1 MAYANKYKITMA
13 SKSGSITELYLLED
27 GYAGALIEYPATTIQ
42 LQYIPRSDDIF
53 EPIYASQLSI
63 GIDVTDDINNMPNL
77 TTLNDR
83 KYLCKLYYDETLE
96 WQGWALSDSVQFSF
110 TTGRK
115 ELSFNAVD
123 GLGILEKIKYPLAE
137 DYVLSDFNDCM
148 FYLLNS
154 LNAIAFP
161 TNLNVITG
169 ISYYADGMYNRSTLS
184 WADPLKQSYL
194 NFALFITNDYQVD
207 NCLAVLTK
215 IVKGFGARLFQAQGK
230 WHIVSVSQFA
240 QETYWFTEYDN
251 AGLVVDSGTTSFN
264 GLIDGYSGNETGLFF
279 VDNSQMKLLR
289 KGYNKVQFDK
299 QIEYPSN
306 YLTNG
311 DLKQVTS
318 SGGLLHAY
326 AWTEQVNGGL
336 IFVAPYPSRLSNDY
350 YIDITNVV
358 APYHASI
365 KPNYFPN
372 IGFNEVVQISFNSNL
387 VAVGATV
394 PDAFFILRIQLQ
406 TPAGFYSIDNNK
418 KWEFGGSSYYFE
430 PYDAEVSLT
439 ELSLILPPAPE
450 SGTIYFEY
458 VLAKPASTY
467 WKSTVEANEVSNF
480 IFTIQPAFQ
489 SYQCIGSLNNTDE
502 YVFNADLDL
511 GFNDSYNGYYS
522 YKGFLA
528 DEDGLNLKNWYRY
541 EYLSDKYRSLSQ
553 LVIRQYSN
561 NLNKNVINI
570 DSTFMG
576 MNTDEGRFSGAMRIK
591 ATDTDPAQISVA
603 NKQYM
608 VGNTTIDLFNDTIQG
623 TLLDIN
629 SDNVEAN
636 IYEVINST
644 STPPFV
650 PSVAHFRSN
659 SYVTSA
665 EALAG
670 TLTGT
675 EIFTL
680 NGITDPDYGDVFYED
695 EDGGL
700 TFNGDYLWYKVET
713 VFPNTKVYQIRID
726 GVIIGIYT

>member
-1 MAYANKYKITMA
+1 
-13 SKSGSITELYLLED
+13 
-27 GYAGALIEYPATTIQ
+27 
-42 LQYIPRSDDIF
+42 
-53 EPIYASQLSI
+53 
-63 GIDVTDDINNMPNL
+63 
-77 TTLNDR
+77 
-83 KYLCKLYYDETLE
+83 
-96 WQGWALSDSVQFSF
+96 
-110 TTGRK
+110 
-115 ELSFNAVD
+115 
-123 GLGILEKIKYPLAE
+123 
-137 DYVLSDFNDCM
+137 
-148 FYLLNS
+148 
-154 LNAIAFP
+154 
-161 TNLNVITG
+161 
-169 ISYYADGMYNRSTLS
+169 
-184 WADPLKQSYL
+184 
-194 NFALFITNDYQVD
+194 
-207 NCLAVLTK
+207 
-215 IVKGFGARLFQAQGK
+215 
-230 WHIVSVSQFA
+230 
-240 QETYWFTEYDN
+240 
-251 AGLVVDSGTTSFN
+251 VV
-264 GLIDGYSGNETGLFF
+264 
-279 VDNSQMKLLR
+279 R
-289 KGYNKVQFDK
+289 
-299 QIEYPSN
+299 
-306 YLTNG
+306 
-311 DLKQVTS
+311 
-318 SGGLLHAY
+318 
-326 AWTEQVNGGL
+326 
-336 IFVAPYPSRLSNDY
+336 
-350 YIDITNVV
+350 
-358 APYHASI
+358 
-365 KPNYFPN
+365 
-372 IGFNEVVQISFNSNL
+372 ISFNSNL

-418 KWEFGGSSYYFE
+418 EWEFGGSSYYFE
-430 PYDAEVSLT
+430 PYDVDTTLT
-439 ELSLILPPAPE
+439 ELSLTLPPAPE

-636 IYEVINST
+636 IFEVINST

-650 PSVAHFRSN
+650 PSVAHLRSN
-659 SYVTSA
+659 GYNTSA

-670 TLTGT
+670 TLTAT

-680 NGITDPDYGDVFYED
+680 DGITDPDYGDVFYED
-695 EDGGL
+695 EDGAI

>member
-13 SKSGSITELYLLED
+13 TKSGSISTLYMLED
-27 GYAGALIEYPATTIQ
+27 GYSGDLIEYPATTIQ

-53 EPIYASQLSI
+53 EAIYTSQLNI
-63 GIDVTDDINNMPNL
+63 GIDVTDDIENMPNL

-96 WQGWALSDSVQFSF
+96 WQGWALSDSVQFAF

-115 ELSFNAVD
+115 ELSFNAID
-123 GLGILEKIKYPLAE
+123 GLGILEKINFPLPI

-148 FYLLNS
+148 FYILNS
-154 LNAIAFP
+154 LNAISFP
-161 TNLNVITG
+161 DNLNVITG
-169 ISYYADGMYNRSTLS
+169 ISYYADGMNTRADVS

-194 NFALFITNDYQVD
+194 NYATFINNDAIVE
-207 NCLAVLTK
+207 NCLSVLTK
-215 IVKGFGARLFQAQGK
+215 IVQGFGARLFQSEGK
-230 WHIVSVSQFA
+230 WFIIAVSQFA
-240 QETYWFTEYDN
+240 QESYWFTEYDN
-251 AGLVVDSGTTSFN
+251 AGLVVDSGQRSYN
-264 GLIDGYSGNETGLFF
+264 GLIDGYTDNATGLFF

-299 QIEYPSN
+299 NIEYPSN
-306 YLTNG
+306 YLTNWN
-311 DLKQVTS
+311 LKQIVL
-318 SGGLLHAY
+318 GNHAY
-326 AWTEQVNGGL
+326 AWTENVNGSL
-336 IFVAPYPSRLSNDY
+336 IFVAPYPSKLSNDY

-358 APYHASI
+358 SPYDASI
-365 KPNYFPN
+365 RPDYFPN
-372 IGFNEVVQISFNSNL
+372 IAYNEVIHISFISSV

-394 PDAFFILRIQLQ
+394 PDAFFILKIHLQ
-406 TPAGFYSIDNNK
+406 TPTGFYSIDNNQ
-418 KWEFGGSSYYFE
+418 KWEFGGSSYYYE
-430 PYDAEVSLT
+430 QYDADTTMT
-439 ELSLILPPAPE
+439 ELSLTLPPAPA

-458 VLAKPASTY
+458 ILAKAASPY
-467 WKSTVEANEVSNF
+467 WKSTVIANTVSNF
-480 IFTIQPAFQ
+480 LFTIQPAFE
-489 SYQCIGSLNNTDE
+489 SYQCVGSLNDTDE
-502 YVFNADLDL
+502 YVFDANLQI
-511 GFNDSYNGYYS
+511 GFNDTYNGYYS

-528 DEDGLNLKNWYRY
+528 DADGLNLKNWYRY
-541 EYLSDKYRSLSQ
+541 EYVSDKYRSLSQ
-553 LVIRQYSN
+553 LIIRQYSN

-629 SDNVEAN
+629 SDNVAAN
-636 IYEVINST
+636 IFEIINST

-650 PSVAHFRSN
+650 PSVAHLRSN
-659 SYVTSA
+659 GYLTSA

-670 TLTGT
+670 TLTT
-675 EIFTL
+675 SEIFTL
-680 NGITDPDYGDVFYED
+680 DGITDPDYGDVFYED

-700 TFNGDYLWYKVET
+700 TFNGDYLWYKVVT

>member
-1 MAYANKYKITMA
+1 MAYANKYQITMA
-13 SKSGSITELYLLED
+13 TKSGSISTLYMLED
-27 GYAGALIEYPATTIQ
+27 GYAGALIEYPATTIE

-53 EPIYASQLSI
+53 EPIYASQLNI
-63 GIDVTDDINNMPNL
+63 GIDVTDDIENMPNL

-96 WQGWALSDSVQFSF
+96 WQGWALSDSVQFAF

-115 ELSFNAVD
+115 ELSFNAID

-137 DYVLSDFNDCM
+137 DYVLSDFNDCI
-148 FYLLNS
+148 FYIINS
-154 LNAIAFP
+154 LNAVAFP

-169 ISYYADGMYNRSTLS
+169 ISYYADGMDDRSDVS

-194 NFALFITNDYQVD
+194 NFALFITNDYEVD
-207 NCLAVLTK
+207 NCLSVLTK

-230 WHIVSVSQFA
+230 WQILAVSQFA

-264 GLIDGYSGNETGLFF
+264 GLIDGFSGNETGLFF
-279 VDNSQMKLLR
+279 VDNSQLKLLR

-306 YLTNG
+306 YITNG
-311 DLKQVTS
+311 NLKQIIVND
-318 SGGLLHAY
+318 AY
-326 AWTEQVNGGL
+326 AWTATLNGGSAQ
-336 IFVAPYPSRLSNDY
+336 VTPYPNRLSNDY
-350 YIDITNVV
+350 NLDITNVV
-358 APYHASI
+358 APYDTSI
-365 KPNYFPN
+365 KPDYFPN
-372 IGFNEVVQISFNSNL
+372 IGYNEVVRISFTSNL

-418 KWEFGGSSYYFE
+418 EWEFAGTNFYFE
-430 PYDAEVSLT
+430 PYDAEVTLT
-439 ELSLILPPAPE
+439 ELNLTLPPAPE

-458 VLAKPASTY
+458 ILAKAASTY
-467 WKSTVEANEVSNF
+467 WKSTVIANAVSNF
-480 IFTIQPAFQ
+480 IFTIQPAFI

-511 GFNDSYNGYYS
+511 GFNDIYDGYYS

-528 DEDGLNLKNWYRY
+528 DENGLNLKNWFRY
-541 EYLSDKYRSLSQ
+541 EYTSDKYRSLSQ

-561 NLNKNVINI
+561 NLNKNVINL

-603 NKQYM
+603 EKQYM

-629 SDNVEAN
+629 SENVEAN

-650 PSVAHFRSN
+650 PSVAHLRSN
-659 SYVTSA
+659 GYVTSA

-670 TLTGT
+670 TLTAT

-700 TFNGDYLWYKVET
+700 TFNGDYLFYKVVT
-713 VFPNTKVYQIRID
+713 VYPNTKVYQIRID